1 MLKLVIII
9 VLKSKHCRRSV
20 SLRKIA
26 HFIYLLF
33 LITGTP
39 NMMRIFQLTITILAV
54 LLAATGNVQ
63 ADIIAVGGNQQT
75 SDPAR
80 LAFVPHIG
88 ATGLELDVI
97 GGGSDGLTVIFN
109 ESHST
114 IAATSYNSNMD
125 YLFFNETIFQPVNS
139 ALELSLQSTWVYG
152 FKTPTTVAVGEEFT
166 FGWRYLSSSQ
176 DYYFGWSQLKIGS
189 LSQVQSFANNTPGG
203 TVALNQTAS
212 VNVPEPSTLAIF
224 ALGLMGLA
232 SRRFKK

>member
-1 MLKLVIII
+1 
-9 VLKSKHCRRSV
+9 V
-20 SLRKIA
+20 SSRKIA

-39 NMMRIFQLTITILAV
+39 NMLRIFQLTITILAV

-63 ADIIAVGGNQQT
+63 ADIIAVGGNQQI

-114 IAATSYNSNMD
+114 IAATVYNQNNAMD
-125 YLFFNETIFQPVNS
+125 YLFFNETIFQPVNLV
-139 ALELSLQSTWVYG
+139 LELSLQSTWVGG

-166 FGWRYLSSSQ
+166 FGWRYLSSNQ

-203 TVALNQTAS
+203 AIALNQTAS